1 MDMMTDEEK
10 AAVLL
15 LSLEEDVAVN
25 VVKHLGPEEVK
36 RVGMCMK
43 GLTRISDEEIE
54 YASKEF
60 CAIAQGKGSKILSV
74 HSDFVETV
82 ISQALG
88 ETKAKEFM
96 KSLEDD
102 RYSSD
107 SPIIAKLRGA
117 DPSMLM
123 DFTKREHPQTIAL
136 MLAHLK
142 PEQAA
147 EILENLP
154 SEDQEDVAKRIA
166 TLESVNREFMGE
178 MAKAL
183 ESEIVVEGGD
193 TGEQIGGVK
202 MMAEILNRMSRAS
215 EKVILT
221 SLEKA
226 APDLTNEIKNF
237 MFSFDDI
244 FKLDDRSIRL
254 LLEEV
259 NREDL
264 AMALKISDDET
275 KEKVFKNMSK
285 RAAGMLREDIL
296 DLPPTRLSVV
306 EERQKSIVEVAKK
319 MEAEDKITMVTGH
332 EEDVLV

>member
-1 MDMMTDEEK
+1 MDMLTDEEK

-15 LSLEEDVAVN
+15 LSLKKDVAVN
-25 VVKHLGPEEVK
+25 VIKHLGPNEVK

-43 GLTRISDEEIE
+43 NLTSISDEEIE

-60 CAIAQGKGSKILSV
+60 CAVAQGKGSKSLSV
-74 HSDFVETV
+74 HSDLAES
-82 ISQALG
+82 IIMQALG
-88 ETKAKEFM
+88 DIKGAEFM
-96 KSLEDD
+96 KAIEDE

-107 SPIIAKLRGA
+107 SPIIEKLREANPG
-117 DPSMLM
+117 MLM

-142 PEQAA
+142 PDQAA
-147 EILENLP
+147 KILENLP
-154 SEDQEDVAKRIA
+154 SENQEDIVKRIA
-166 TLESVNREFMGE
+166 TLKSVSREFMGE
-178 MAKAL
+178 MTKAL
-183 ESEIVVEGGD
+183 ESEIVVERD
-193 TGEQIGGVK
+193 TGEHIGGVE

-226 APDLTNEIKNF
+226 SPDLTNEIKNF

-244 FKLDDRSIRL
+244 FKLDNRSIRL

-259 NREDL
+259 DREDL
-264 AMALKISDDET
+264 ALALKIGDDEM

-285 RAAGMLREDIL
+285 RAAGMLREDISV
-296 DLPPTRLSVV
+296 LPPTRLSVV
-306 EERQKSIVEVAKK
+306 EKSQKAIVDVAKK
-319 MEAEDKITMVTGH
+319 LEAEDKITMATGH